1 MNATKYE
8 PMKGLSN
15 GTRPETFAL
24 VTKEPNEPV
33 SQIHERLALI
43 LHPKDYDRWLGVNEG
58 GDPRLLLDLLHPFEL
73 RHDEDAPCQSRCR
86 QCEQ

>member
-15 GTRPETFAL
+15 GTRLETFAL
-24 VTKEPNEPV
+24 VTTEPNELV

-43 LHPKDYDRWLGVNEG
+43 LHPKDYNRWLDFSEVKC
-58 GDPRLLLDLLHPFEL
+58 LIH
-73 RHDEDAPCQSRCR
+73 
-86 QCEQ
+86 

>member
-15 GTRPETFAL
+15 GTRLETFAL
-24 VTKEPNEPV
+24 VTTEPNELV

-43 LHPKDYDRWLGVNEG
+43 P
-58 GDPRLLLDLLHPFEL
+58 
-73 RHDEDAPCQSRCR
+73 DEDESRQSRR
-86 QCEQ
+86 GQYQQQRSRHAR